1 MTKRSRSW
9 TVGERIIPV
18 LRSIEYYHREALFC
32 CELWHDGSIERHL
45 VCPHP
50 GWDLCAVPVISSE
63 PVNRPWVFFL
73 TLRLWKLSFNVGF
86 GAFHE
91 NTGPP
96 TSGTDLLSALWVVW
110 FCICAAH
117 LRKWWFL
124 GEQSWDLKIEYW
136 KQAKRFS
143 WKPWDT
149 RRGLSQPE
157 DTQSDGPLFFLLIL
171 STSAAH
177 SPCVLLHLRSEDEA
191 VLGCNQEGGLESE
204 TFPSVRRWRCAH
216 FFPKVF

>member
-171 STSAAH
+171 STSVCTH
-177 SPCVLLHLRSEDEA
+177 RVSFYIWGKRMKQC
-191 VLGCNQEGGLESE
+191 
-204 TFPSVRRWRCAH
+204 
-216 FFPKVF
+216 